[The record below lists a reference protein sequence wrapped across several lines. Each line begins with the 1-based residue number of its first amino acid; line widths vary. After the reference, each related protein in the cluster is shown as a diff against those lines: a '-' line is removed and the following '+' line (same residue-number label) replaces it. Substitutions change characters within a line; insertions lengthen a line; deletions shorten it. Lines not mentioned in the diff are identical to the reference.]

1 MLLGDLLDDP
11 RLGLSLLTGRD
22 RLDRPVRGVYIT
34 DLIDPRRYLQG
45 GELVLS
51 GLVWHRDASDS
62 EAFAA
67 ALAESGV
74 AGLVAGTARLGKT
87 PPDLVDACARHGV
100 LLFEVPVT
108 VSFNTLFERVLGA
121 VRDEPAPR
129 RDLVADVAA
138 GADLTKVLAAAAAE
152 LGTDC
157 WVCSAVGSV
166 VAGRGELPVEVLRA
180 LVREFLRA
188 ERLPRTVSTGA
199 GESYV
204 LRPIGSGT
212 ESRPARWFL
221 VLPGR
226 PEEGEQERGSVCD
239 ELATAVALL
248 RTRLE
253 EGRRAASRPF
263 GAAVRGLLD
272 GSVDSREAAA
282 RLREAGV
289 PPEGSLR
296 VVSLDSCGA
305 AATSVELMREIA
317 AATGLPAVTV
327 ETDAGALAVFA
338 AGERSG
344 AEPDELADWLRR
356 TLTDLECAAEWFSVS
371 VGVSDL
377 GHAGGLRGLV
387 EEADYTRR
395 LARRRGQRCGMV
407 TAEDLVSHQ
416 VLLSAVPD
424 ELRQSYRQ
432 RLLAGLL
439 DYDRSHHSELV
450 HTLRTFLECSGSWA
464 RCAERLHVHVNTLRY
479 RIRRVEEITGRDL
492 GDFSTRV
499 DFYLA
504 LQTNT

>member
-1 MLLGDLLDDP
+1 MLLGDLLDDS

-22 RLDRPVRGVYIT
+22 QLDRAVRGVYIT

-51 GLVWHRDASDS
+51 GLVWHREASDS

-67 ALAESGV
+67 ALAEAGV
-74 AGLVAGTARLGKT
+74 AGLVAGTARLGKA
-87 PPDLVDACARHGV
+87 PPDLVEACARHGV
-100 LLFEVPVT
+100 LLFELPVT

-166 VAGRGELPVEVLRA
+166 VAGHGELSVELLRS

-188 ERLPRTVSTGA
+188 ERLPRTVRSA
-199 GESYV
+199 EGETYV
-204 LRPIGSGT
+204 LRPIGAGT
-212 ESRPARWFL
+212 EARPARWFL
-221 VLPGR
+221 VLPG
-226 PEEGEQERGSVCD
+226 PQEEGEAERGSVCD

-282 RLREAGV
+282 RLGEAGV
-289 PPEGSLR
+289 PSEGSLC
-296 VVSLDSCGA
+296 VVSLDSGGTA
-305 AATSVELMREIA
+305 AASVELMREIA
-317 AATGLPAVTV
+317 AATGLPSVTA
-327 ETDAGALAVFA
+327 ETEVGALAVFA
-338 AGERSG
+338 EGER
-344 AEPDELADWLRR
+344 ARTEPVELAGRLRR
-356 TLTDLECAAEWFSVS
+356 TLTDLEYAAEWFSVS

-377 GHAGGLRGLV
+377 GDASGLRGLV
-387 EEADYTRR
+387 EEAGYTRR
-395 LARRRGQRCGMV
+395 LARRRGQRCGVV

-424 ELRQSYRQ
+424 ELRHSYRQ
-432 RLLAGLL
+432 RLLGTLL
-439 DYDRSHHSELV
+439 AYDRSHHSELV

-479 RIRRVEEITGRDL
+479 RIRRVEEISGRDL

-504 LQTNT
+504 FQINI